1 MTNPSDLWL
10 DLLLKPQVQHIV
22 QEYIGKYRAKYT
34 SNNVAKCPITL
45 EAVIY
50 RVHLRTPYGRGFTGS
65 G

>member
-1 MTNPSDLWL
+1 MGLE
-10 DLLLKPQVQHIV
+10 H
-22 QEYIGKYRAKYT
+22 T

-50 RVHLRTPYGRGFTGS
+50 RVHLRPPYGRGFTGS